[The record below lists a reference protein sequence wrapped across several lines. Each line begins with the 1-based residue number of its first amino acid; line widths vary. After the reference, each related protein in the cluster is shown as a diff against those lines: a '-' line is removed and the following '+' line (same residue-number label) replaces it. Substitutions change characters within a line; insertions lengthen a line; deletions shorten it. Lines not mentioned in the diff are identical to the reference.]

1 MSDSEDEDDLALMP
15 VMPGA
20 YWDLRAKALRFDRA
34 QNAIWRVDAT
44 RSIAELEAD
53 VRREQLARQRALERR
68 GMLSARVLL
77 TLRERAFRPA
87 AVPVTENDLAE

>member
-34 QNAIWRVDAT
+34 QHAIWRVDAT
-44 RSIAELEAD
+44 RDLAELEAD

-77 TLRERAFRPA
+77 TLRERPFHPA
-87 AVPVTENDLAE
+87 ARAATENEPAE